1 MSILLDTVS
10 KLRQALLMPTAAAQI
25 IADTAL
31 TTLAAKHRSTVEIV
45 TANLIAGNEA
55 LKAQFLE
62 LVEIGRRAAIV
73 TAAGGD
79 VALAI

>member
-1 MSILLDTVS
+1 
-10 KLRQALLMPTAAAQI
+10 MPTAAAQL

-31 TTLAAKHRSTVEIV
+31 TALAAKHNSTVAIV

-62 LVEIGRRAAIV
+62 LVEVGRRVAIV

-79 VALAI
+79 LALAI